1 MREVEKL
8 ASESSGGYRKRGQ
21 TSDRILS
28 TSTCTPIR
36 TLTFFKYAVLRT
48 RIRPDWTYLSYFAGS
63 GSDYW
68 FVQEI
73 GIKWHNNLFS
83 ILVKISR
90 LYKFIYKV
98 ILSYLRFLRK
108 KFWYLAI
115 SCHCASFLSLG
126 RIRIR
131 VSKIFGA
138 RSEWFHSNPH
148 TEIMW
153 RR

>member
-90 LYKFIYKV
+90 LYKFIYEV

-115 SCHCASFLSLG
+115 VHLFWVLEGSGSELAKSL
-126 RIRIR
+126 
-131 VSKIFGA
+131 
-138 RSEWFHSNPH
+138 ELDPNWFHSNPQ